1 MYGGQCPSPPPPR
14 NDHPRQA
21 PQLEP
26 EVRHYVSVR
35 DTEPQGHSRRGIVV
49 VGRRGQP
56 AGSGSSRSAAKPAPK
71 VFFQRWGRSA
81 RFFSSAQDVSTAE
94 LQKLWG
100 RSLPERS
107 SVRVPSRSELFELL
121 RNMTKAEADLLL
133 KVGSR
138 VASNS
143 VYLPYGSLD
152 LSTTER
158 LLAQDAGFLPFNRSR
173 IVWKADV
180 GASVENQAIPQP
192 PSARGIARV
201 PYPRATCLSF
211 ARTTQYSRLTR
222 TSFAQA
228 AGRGTWYTRRRR
240 GTRHPGARCALRR
253 RRRGRRIAR
262 GHRHHRRPE
271 RRHGGDVAPWRH
283 A

>member
-1 MYGGQCPSPPPPR
+1 M
-14 NDHPRQA
+14 
-21 PQLEP
+21 
-26 EVRHYVSVR
+26 
-35 DTEPQGHSRRGIVV
+35 
-49 VGRRGQP
+49 
-56 AGSGSSRSAAKPAPK
+56 
-71 VFFQRWGRSA
+71 SA

-100 RSLPERS
+100 KVLAGEVERPGT
-107 SVRVPSRSELFELL
+107 VPLRTLELL

-192 PSARGIARV
+192 PSAGGIARV
-201 PYPRATCLSF
+201 PYPSGHVLELRTNNTIFAIDAYVLRA
-211 ARTTQYSRLTR
+211 SRGGVAL
-222 TSFAQA
+222 
-228 AGRGTWYTRRRR
+228 
-240 GTRHPGARCALRR
+240 GTRAVDEGLGTRARAALFVTDMAIDIIDGRNVVTGEMSRPLASRMTLPSPAVWHWAHASLVVKKVVFAGACFGSAARRSPCALAHAGGPSAGTSGVPPSASGPGPVPSEPHAAIEPSRMAT
-253 RRRGRRIAR
+253 GRTA
-262 GHRHHRRPE
+262 
-271 RRHGGDVAPWRH
+271 
-283 A
+283 